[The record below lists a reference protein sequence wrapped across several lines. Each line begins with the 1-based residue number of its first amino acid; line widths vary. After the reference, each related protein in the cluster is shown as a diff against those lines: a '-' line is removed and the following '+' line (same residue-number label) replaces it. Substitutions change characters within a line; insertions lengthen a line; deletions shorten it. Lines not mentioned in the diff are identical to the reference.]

1 MDNNSLVSIIIA
13 MVSSSALTALIN
25 YLSNYNK
32 NKAETRKL
40 EQDVVSDKIDQASII
55 VETAMKLLEDVQG
68 ERDRLLR
75 EREELV
81 KINNSLLKE
90 IDRLKLC
97 INKYEALQNDN

>member
-1 MDNNSLVSIIIA
+1 MDNNSMVSILVAI
-13 MVSSSALTALIN
+13 VSSSALTALIN
-25 YLSNYNK
+25 YISNFNK
-32 NKAETRKL
+32 NKAETKKL

-81 KINNSLLKE
+81 KINNTLLKE
-90 IDRLKLC
+90 VERLKLC
-97 INKYEALQNDN
+97 INKYEAQQDDN

>member
-68 ERDRLLR
+68 ERDRLLK

>member
-55 VETAMKLLEDVQG
+55 VETAMRLLEDVQG
-68 ERDRLLR
+68 ERDRLLK

>member
-1 MDNNSLVSIIIA
+1 MDNNSMVSILVAI
-13 MVSSSALTALIN
+13 VSSSALTALIN
-25 YLSNYNK
+25 YISNYNK
-32 NKAETRKL
+32 NKAETKKL

-81 KINNSLLKE
+81 KINNTLLKE
-90 IDRLKLC
+90 VERLKLC
-97 INKYEALQNDN
+97 INKYEAQQDDN

>member
-68 ERDRLLR
+68 ERDRLLK

-97 INKYEALQNDN
+97 INRYEALQNDN

>member
-1 MDNNSLVSIIIA
+1 MDNNSIVSIIIA

-68 ERDRLLR
+68 ERDRLLK

>member
-1 MDNNSLVSIIIA
+1 MDNNNIVSILIA
-13 MVSSSALTALIN
+13 IVSSSALTALIN
-25 YLSNYNK
+25 YISNYNK

-55 VETAMKLLEDVQG
+55 VETAMKLLEDVKG
-68 ERDRLLR
+68 ERDKLLK

-97 INKYEALQNDN
+97 INKYESLQNDN